1 MVLDHREI
9 VDFEPGVRE
18 LVSDPKAPR
27 AFEPARGGSTP
38 GLGGLGEPDGLG
50 PSFSGT
56 PGKEV
61 VR

>member
-1 MVLDHREI
+1 MVRRLDAGFGR
-9 VDFEPGVRE
+9 
-18 LVSDPKAPR
+18 
-27 AFEPARGGSTP
+27 
-38 GLGGLGEPDGLG
+38 LGEPDGLG